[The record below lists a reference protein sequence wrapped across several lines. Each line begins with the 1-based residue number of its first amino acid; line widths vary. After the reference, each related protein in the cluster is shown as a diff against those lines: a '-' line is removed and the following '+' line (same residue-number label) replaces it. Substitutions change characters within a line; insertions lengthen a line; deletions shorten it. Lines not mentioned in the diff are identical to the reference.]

1 MPRRILAAVLYLSL
15 PAVAQTTSTP
25 ISLLVEQCL
34 QLPQELPPVTPGADP
49 DRLALAFE
57 RQTLALNN
65 VNDRLNYYRGYRL
78 SPDDSQAL
86 LQCQL
91 FLADT
96 LQGLLASHELT
107 DLSLALAEGDQAQ
120 RRLGKHLALL
130 QQQSWPRERKSQ
142 LHTAQTGIRQNLD
155 SQDLSL
161 VIAAEQCQLPSP
173 VPSGPAPEM
182 ASTAEPPAADAPQ
195 MSKQVSKQANKPSL
209 DVSIAAYLMHQSD
222 DLCRFRVWQAY
233 QTRATERNRQAFERI
248 LALSAS
254 QAEEAGFSDFSTY
267 RLAGQQLHTPA
278 LVKAFLDGQ
287 TRRLTVSPWDLGR
300 ALATAPKANPAG
312 LQESTGQGLLEQSFE
327 AMNALGLSFEP
338 VAERLIRVWHRGRL
352 LGELFLAPDA
362 NSQDSNS
369 YRLMRQGVLGQQF
382 GQGSLSLKSNLSSLR
397 DRRAAL
403 AAIAQA
409 VTALGKSGH
418 AYLLNAQG
426 SSLDSNHVPAL
437 WLQYY
442 LEAALGL
449 SAPAESASEPS
460 REALALSYSEQLNV
474 FRAKVALSSYQADA
488 AKSYPD
494 LAAQFSASFAANWP
508 SVEDY
513 PYSFSAIAFE
523 GPLYYQ
529 RLWQPALAKLIYTET
544 KECLEP
550 ARVFAILTINEP
562 GLSLEQQ
569 LGSLIGEPV
578 EPASLIR
585 RVNHVSANQNSQSGT
600 CPH

>member
-1 MPRRILAAVLYLSL
+1 MPRRILAAVLYFSL
-15 PAVAQTTSTP
+15 PAVAQATSTP

-34 QLPQELPPVTPGADP
+34 QLSQELPSVAPGADP

-78 SPDDSQAL
+78 TPDDSQAL

-107 DLSLALAEGDQAQ
+107 DLSLALAEGDRTQ
-120 RRLGKHLALL
+120 RRLAKHLALL

-142 LHTAQTGIRQNLD
+142 LHTAQTGIKQNLD

-173 VPSGPAPEM
+173 VPSSPAPEM
-182 ASTAEPPAADAPQ
+182 ASTSEPPAADAPP

-267 RLAGQQLHTPA
+267 RLAGQQLHTPE

-287 TRRLTVSPWDLGR
+287 TRQLTLSPWDLGR
-300 ALATAPKANPAG
+300 ALATAPKANTAG
-312 LQESTGQGLLEQSFE
+312 LQESTAQALLEQSFE
-327 AMNALGLSFEP
+327 AMSALGLSFEP

-362 NSQDSNS
+362 HQQGTNS

-382 GQGSLSLKSNLSSLR
+382 GQGSLSLKPSLSSPR

-426 SSLDSNHVPAL
+426 SSQDSNHVPAL

-449 SAPAESASEPS
+449 SAPAEPS

-474 FRAKVALSSYQADA
+474 FRAKVALSSYQADT

-529 RLWQPALAKLIYTET
+529 RLWQPALAKLIYAET

-569 LGSLIGEPV
+569 LGSLMGEPV
-578 EPASLIR
+578 DPASLIR
-585 RVNHVSANQNSQSGT
+585 RVNHVSANQNSQPGA